1 MPNNKALDPPDTPVI
16 SENDLVQVIR
26 KKVTAGSKAVVC
38 TLPNCVGGACAHVG
52 AGS

>member
-1 MPNNKALDPPDTPVI
+1 MPNNKAPDPPDTPVI
-16 SENDLVQVIR
+16 SESSVLGGR

-38 TLPNCVGGACAHVG
+38 TLPNCVGGACVHVG